1 MCGRNP
7 AHRSFKGALFP
18 SGKRP
23 LFYTKTAECIVEE
36 IITMKNISK
45 SFPGVKALAD
55 VSLSVSKGEVHGL
68 VGENGAGKTT
78 LIKILTGAYQ
88 KDQGEIFVE
97 GKKVDIKS
105 PMDSKRLG
113 ISAVY
118 QEISLAVHLSVA
130 ENFFL
135 GNLPL
140 KNGYKID
147 WKTMNRITGE
157 TLEKLDVKVDPKM
170 KLKDLPVAK
179 QEMVA
184 IAKAVHDKSKLII
197 FDEPTALLTNTETE
211 ELFGMIQRLKS
222 EGLGIIYIS
231 HRLEEI
237 FGICDTVTVLKD
249 GEHVATVPTKGIDE
263 NRLISMMVGRDLSD
277 MYNIRHFPSREVVLE
292 VKNLSEEGVFS
303 DINFT
308 LHKGEILGM
317 FGLVGSGRTNI
328 VSCLF
333 GAEKATSGQ
342 ILIKGKEVRI
352 KRPGQAIKE
361 GIGFLPENRKTQGL
375 ALPRTVRENTNLA
388 VYKLISRLGVINKRK
403 ERETAE
409 YFCASLNTKTP
420 SIEQKV
426 KNLSGGNQQ
435 KVVIGRWLARNSDIL
450 IFDEPTVGVDVGAKM
465 EIYKVLEKLL
475 EAGKSIIFI
484 SSYLPEVIGVSER
497 ILVISEGRQMG
508 IVEKSEATEE
518 LLLRMASG
526 IPA

>member
-1 MCGRNP
+1 M
-7 AHRSFKGALFP
+7 
-18 SGKRP
+18 
-23 LFYTKTAECIVEE
+23 AECVVEE

-45 SFPGVKALAD
+45 SFPGVRALAD
-55 VSLSVSKGEVHGL
+55 VSLSVKRGEVHGL
-68 VGENGAGKTT
+68 VGENGAGKST

-88 KDQGEIFVE
+88 KDQGEILVE

-118 QEISLAVHLSVA
+118 QDISLAVHLSVA

-135 GNLPL
+135 GDLPL
-140 KNGYKID
+140 KNKYRVD

-157 TLEKLDVKVDPKM
+157 TLEKLDIKVNPKM
-170 KLKDLPVAK
+170 RLKDLPVAK

-211 ELFGMIQRLKS
+211 ELFGMVQRLKD

-237 FGICDTVTVLKD
+237 FGICDAVTVLKD
-249 GEHVATVPTKGIDE
+249 GERVDTVPITGIDE

-277 MYNIRHFPSREVVLE
+277 MYNIKHFKSDEVVLE
-292 VKNLSEEGVFS
+292 VKDLAQKGIFS

-308 LHKGEILGM
+308 LHRGEILGM
-317 FGLVGSGRTNI
+317 FGLVGSGRTDI

-333 GAEKATSGQ
+333 GAKKATSGKVK
-342 ILIKGKEVRI
+342 IKGKSVWV
-352 KRPGQAIKE
+352 KCPSQAIRE

-375 ALPRTVRENTNLA
+375 ALPLTVRENTNLA
-388 VYKLISRLGVINKRK
+388 IYKLISTLGVINKRK
-403 ERETAE
+403 EKDTAE
-409 YFCASLNTKTP
+409 RYRESLNTKTP

-475 EAGKSIIFI
+475 EEGKSIIFI

-497 ILVISEGRQMG
+497 VLVISEGKQMG
-508 IVEKSEATEE
+508 IVDKSEATEE
-518 LLLRMASG
+518 KLLRMASG
-526 IPA
+526 IPG